1 MKIQFL
7 LVLVLILSVFSIGEG
22 SSILT
27 RRRLKPLEDIQ
38 DRYQKFLKQHVIKQM
53 KKKGCAEAIRER
65 CTTSNEECK
74 PVNTFIVNSNESDI
88 KKVCKEGQCFKRGT
102 NLMKSVR
109 KFETMVCRK
118 SKGLTQPDCEYN
130 VKYTDVYVVFAC
142 EQGLPVHF
150 ERSVKMINTTSW
162 YDL

>member
-7 LVLVLILSVFSIGEG
+7 LVPVLLLSVFSIGEG

-38 DRYQKFLKQHVIKQM
+38 DRYQKFLKQHVIDEM
-53 KKKGCAEAIRER
+53 DENDCAEAIRER
-65 CTTSNEECK
+65 CATSDGRCK
-74 PVNTFIVNSNESDI
+74 PVNTFIVTFNKAEI
-88 KKVCKEGQCFKRGT
+88 KKVCSEGKIYKPGT

-109 KFETMVCRK
+109 EFDFVKCEK
-118 SKGLTQPDCEYN
+118 SKGSRQPHCEYN
-130 VKYTDVYVVFAC
+130 GKYIYDYVVFAC

-150 ERSVKMINTTSW
+150 ERSVKMINTTTW